1 MSRFTLFICLCLAF
15 LPCMADEGNFV
26 LVIDPGHGG
35 KDVGAPGSKV
45 YEKAIN
51 LEVALKFGEL
61 VEERMKDVEVVY
73 TRRRDKF
80 VPLLER
86 AKIANDVKGDLF
98 VSIHTNSLDKSNK
111 KRKTTKGTTT
121 YTLGLHRTDDNLE
134 IVKRENSVIMFEE
147 NYAATYGITD
157 PESAESYIFNEMCQN
172 HYMEQSVDF
181 ASALQRQFVKTA
193 GRTDWGV
200 RQAGFLVLR
209 ETSMPSVLVE
219 LDFICNPVQE
229 NFMASKDGQKKLA
242 ESLYAALVEYRKS
255 IGKEQQGEQ
264 SAATIGSG
272 STGLTSQQSNTTTVS
287 GDVYSSVVY
296 EVQILAGTS
305 KLAPKSREFKGL
317 KGVKRYKEGR
327 IYKYTYGSATTFSEA
342 KELLRQVRPKF
353 KDAFIVT
360 VRNGKI
366 E

>member
-121 YTLGLHRTDDNLE
+121 YLGGCE
-134 IVKRENSVIMFEE
+134 AGKFG
-147 NYAATYGITD
+147 NY
-157 PESAESYIFNEMCQN
+157 
-172 HYMEQSVDF
+172 V
-181 ASALQRQFVKTA
+181 
-193 GRTDWGV
+193 
-200 RQAGFLVLR
+200 
-209 ETSMPSVLVE
+209 
-219 LDFICNPVQE
+219 
-229 NFMASKDGQKKLA
+229 
-242 ESLYAALVEYRKS
+242 
-255 IGKEQQGEQ
+255 
-264 SAATIGSG
+264 
-272 STGLTSQQSNTTTVS
+272 
-287 GDVYSSVVY
+287 
-296 EVQILAGTS
+296 
-305 KLAPKSREFKGL
+305 
-317 KGVKRYKEGR
+317 
-327 IYKYTYGSATTFSEA
+327 
-342 KELLRQVRPKF
+342 
-353 KDAFIVT
+353 
-360 VRNGKI
+360 
-366 E
+366 